1 VATLPPLGTLRVA
14 VACATAGDALLLVLA
29 DELLDNQVA
38 HIVAGDCFTDA
49 FLDFGAVVNPDPVE
63 PALE

>member
-1 VATLPPLGTLRVA
+1 